1 MANSRRGGEHDTWE
15 TRTEN
20 ETTRPIL
27 IARDVFFWFFCGV
40 KKRKANQSEHLHG
53 ELLAPAFSRV

>member
-1 MANSRRGGEHDTWE
+1 
-15 TRTEN
+15 
-20 ETTRPIL
+20 L

-40 KKRKANQSEHLHG
+40 KKRKANKSEHLHG